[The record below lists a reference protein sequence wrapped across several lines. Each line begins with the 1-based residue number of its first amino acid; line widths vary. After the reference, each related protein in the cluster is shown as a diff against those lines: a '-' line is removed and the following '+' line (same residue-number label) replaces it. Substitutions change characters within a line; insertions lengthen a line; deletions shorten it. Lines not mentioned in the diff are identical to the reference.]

1 MSPGHPICLVYALIA
16 TEEIVRNRRVISTPI
31 VVRGRSVGFIITFPH
46 QKRLK
51 QHFTGRDA
59 SPMMRAHGA
68 IVVQENGMLIR
79 LMAAAAIGAI
89 ASTFAAAGVE
99 AGGLEE
105 VVVTA
110 QRRDESA
117 QDVGIAM
124 SVLSGKSLAD
134 KSITYVND
142 LQNAVP
148 SLQVEPAFGSSQ
160 PQFRLRGV
168 GFIDYTSN
176 NTSPVGVS
184 LDGVAFA
191 LPIQTQ
197 GQLFDIDRVEVL
209 RGPQGTLYGRNT
221 TGGEINFISNRPTAE
236 THAGFTLE
244 YGSHNQVNAD
254 GFVSGRIAEGLTGRL
269 SVATEQGGAWQR
281 NRVTGQSL
289 GDKDKVAVRG
299 QFQWD
304 PTDAFNVRLGVHWAQ
319 DKSDEQGLYLL
330 RSFQPANA
338 ASAIPADTS
347 RYVTG
352 WSLNPAFAKLTGI
365 TTNSKP
371 GLDDS
376 NNGADLTANIGFGG
390 AKLTSIT
397 AYNKLIRR
405 EYADWDA
412 TLYHDSDE
420 YLKSDFDVFSQE
432 LRVASSGNGP
442 WQWVSGVFYS
452 NEDLRENFYSDLTDR
467 LGGIAITTYEQVANS
482 IGVFAQGSYQITD
495 TVKATVGVR
504 EDHEN
509 RELRRLNTAFL
520 PGVPSFTGGALGSS
534 ITSNLPSGKLEID
547 YKPISDTLIYG
558 SVSRGVKSGG
568 FTAHNTLSAPAA
580 DPFQPEKLTAYEVG
594 VKTDLTRT
602 LRVDSSVFYYRYKDQ
617 QILGKV
623 FDNASQSFIGR
634 FINANSR
641 ISGGEV
647 ELEWRPVTALAISQ
661 YAGFAQGYYT
671 SRLLNTDVLPADYDG
686 RPESFPKWSYG
697 GDVTY
702 TLNLGAYSLT
712 AESNYSFH
720 DTYSQFFLLGSNDF
734 TIPQYWLANANLTF
748 APSSGGPWTVT
759 LWGRNI
765 FDKAYDITRNF
776 FLPSSEVAL
785 AGEPTTVG
793 IRLTYKY

>member
-1 MSPGHPICLVYALIA
+1 MS
-16 TEEIVRNRRVISTPI
+16 
-31 VVRGRSVGFIITFPH
+31 
-46 QKRLK
+46 
-51 QHFTGRDA
+51 
-59 SPMMRAHGA
+59 
-68 IVVQENGMLIR
+68 IR

-89 ASTFAAAGVE
+89 ASTSAAAGIE
-99 AGGLEE
+99 AGALEE

-110 QRRDESA
+110 QRRQESA
-117 QDVGIAM
+117 QSVGIAM
-124 SVLSGKSLAD
+124 SVLSGQSLAD
-134 KSITYVND
+134 KSISYVND

-221 TGGEINFISNRPTAE
+221 TGGVINFISNRPTPQ
-236 THAGFTLE
+236 THAGFMLE
-244 YGSHNQVNAD
+244 YGSHNEVSAN
-254 GFVSGRIAEGLTGRL
+254 GFVSGSIAEGLTGRL

-281 NRVTGQSL
+281 DRLSGQPL
-289 GDKDKVAVRG
+289 GDRDKVAVRG
-299 QFQWD
+299 QLQWD
-304 PTDAFNVRLGVHWAQ
+304 PTEAFNFRLGVHWAQ
-319 DKSDEQGLYLL
+319 DKSDEQGLSLL

-338 ASAIPADTS
+338 APAIPADTS
-347 RYVTG
+347 RYATG
-352 WSLNPAFAKLTGI
+352 FSLNPAFAKLVGI
-365 TTNSKP
+365 AANSKP
-371 GLDDS
+371 GLNNS
-376 NNGADLTANIGFGG
+376 NNGADLTGDIDFGG
-390 AKLTSIT
+390 AKLTSIS

-405 EYADWDA
+405 EYGDWDA

-420 YLKSDFDVFSQE
+420 FLNSDFNVFSQE
-432 LRVASSGNGP
+432 LRVASSGSESG
-442 WQWVSGVFYS
+442 QWVTGVFYS
-452 NEDLRENFYSDLTDR
+452 NEGLRENFYSDLSDR
-467 LGGIAITTYEQVANS
+467 LGGIAITTYQQVANS
-482 IGVFAQGSYQITD
+482 VGVFAQGSYRIND
-495 TVKATVGVR
+495 TLKAVVGVR

-509 RELRRLNTAFL
+509 RELKGLNTAFL
-520 PGVPSFTGGALGSS
+520 PGVPSFTGGALGGS
-534 ITSNLPSGKLEID
+534 ITSNLPSGKLEVD
-547 YKPISDTLIYG
+547 YTPLSHALIYG

-580 DPFQPEKLTAYEVG
+580 DPFEPEKLTAYEVG
-594 VKTDLTRT
+594 VKTDLTTT
-602 LRVDSSVFYYRYKDQ
+602 LRVDCSAFYYRYKDQ

-623 FDNASQSFIGR
+623 FDSASQSFIGR
-634 FINANSR
+634 FVNANSR
-641 ISGGEV
+641 IGGGEA
-647 ELEWRPVTALAISQ
+647 ELEWRPVAAIAISQ

-671 SRLLNTDVLPADYDG
+671 SRLLNTDVPASDYNG
-686 RPESFPKWSYG
+686 RPESFPEWSYG
-697 GDVTY
+697 GDVSY
-702 TLNLGAYSLT
+702 TFHLGAFNLI

-734 TIPQYWLANANLTF
+734 TIPKYWLANANLTF
-748 APSSGGPWTVT
+748 APSSGGPWTVA

-765 FDKAYDITRNF
+765 FDRAYDVTRNF

>member
-1 MSPGHPICLVYALIA
+1 M
-16 TEEIVRNRRVISTPI
+16 
-31 VVRGRSVGFIITFPH
+31 
-46 QKRLK
+46 
-51 QHFTGRDA
+51 FT
-59 SPMMRAHGA
+59 
-68 IVVQENGMLIR
+68 R
-79 LMAAAAIGAI
+79 LMAAAGVGAI
-89 ASTFAAAGVE
+89 FVNLTGLAAAATAAPSASIND

-110 QRRDESA
+110 QRREESA
-117 QDVGIAM
+117 QSIGIAM
-124 SVLSGKSLAD
+124 SVLSGQSLSD
-134 KSITYVND
+134 KSISYIND

-221 TGGEINFISNRPTAE
+221 TGGEINFISNRPTPE
-236 THAGFTLE
+236 THAGLSVE
-244 YGSHNQVNAD
+244 YGSHNEVNAD
-254 GFVSGRIAEGLTGRL
+254 GFVSGTIAPDLTGRL

-281 NRVTGQSL
+281 HRVTGQSL

-299 QFQWD
+299 QLQWD
-304 PTDAFNVRLGVHWAQ
+304 PAEALSFHLGVHWAQ

-330 RSFQPANA
+330 QPFKPGAPGA
-338 ASAIPADTS
+338 PTIPADTS

-352 WSLNPAFAKLTGI
+352 WALNPVFARLIGI
-365 TTNSKP
+365 NADSKP
-371 GLDDS
+371 GLNNS
-376 NNGADLTANIGFGG
+376 NNGVDLTSNIDFGG

-412 TLYHDSDE
+412 TQFDDSDE
-420 YLKSDFDVFSQE
+420 YLNSDFNVFSQE
-432 LRVASSGNGP
+432 LRLASTGSGAF
-442 WQWVSGVFYS
+442 QWVAGVFYS

-467 LGGIAITTYEQVANS
+467 LSGIAVTTYEQIANS
-482 IGVFAQGSYQITD
+482 VGVFAQGNYRFTD
-495 TVKATVGVR
+495 QLKLTLGVR

-509 RELRRLNTAFL
+509 RELKGLNTAFL
-520 PGVPSFTGGALGSS
+520 PGVPSLTGGALGSS
-534 ITSNLPSGKLEID
+534 IVSNLPSGKLELD
-547 YKPISDTLIYG
+547 YTPVAGTLVYG
-558 SVSRGVKSGG
+558 SISRGVKSGG
-568 FTAHNTLSAPAA
+568 FTAHNTTVSVSA
-580 DPFQPEKLTAYEVG
+580 DPFEPEKLTAYEIG
-594 VKTDLTRT
+594 VKSDVTRT
-602 LRVDSSVFYYRYKDQ
+602 LRLDTSVFYYRYKDQ

-623 FDNASQSFIGR
+623 FDDASQTYIGR
-634 FINANSR
+634 FVNANSR

-647 ELEWRPVTALAISQ
+647 ELEWHPFPSFSVSQ
-661 YAGFAQGYYT
+661 YAGFAEGYYT
-671 SRLLNTDVLPADYDG
+671 SPLLNSDMPPVDYNG

-697 GDVTY
+697 GDLSY
-702 TLNLGAYSLT
+702 TWNLGAYNVT

-734 TIPQYWLANANLTF
+734 TIPKYWLANANLSF
-748 APSSGGPWTVT
+748 SPASGAPWTVT

-765 FDKAYDITRNF
+765 FDKSYDITRNF
-776 FLPSSEVAL
+776 FLPSSEVAA

>member
-1 MSPGHPICLVYALIA
+1 
-16 TEEIVRNRRVISTPI
+16 
-31 VVRGRSVGFIITFPH
+31 
-46 QKRLK
+46 
-51 QHFTGRDA
+51 
-59 SPMMRAHGA
+59 MMFAVEA

-89 ASTFAAAGVE
+89 ASTTVAAGVE

-110 QRRDESA
+110 QRREESA
-117 QDVGIAM
+117 QGVGIAM
-124 SVLSGKSLAD
+124 SVLSGQSLAD

-148 SLQVEPAFGSSQ
+148 SLQVEPAFGTSQ

-236 THAGFTLE
+236 THAGFMLE
-244 YGSHNQVNAD
+244 YGSHNEVDAD

-299 QFQWD
+299 QLQWD
-304 PTDAFNVRLGVHWAQ
+304 PTDAFNFRLGVHWAQ

-338 ASAIPADTS
+338 APAIAADTS
-347 RYVTG
+347 RYSTG
-352 WSLNPAFAKLTGI
+352 WSINPAFAKLIGI
-365 TTNSKP
+365 PANSKP
-371 GLDDS
+371 GLDNS
-376 NNGADLTANIGFGG
+376 NNGADFTANIDFGG

-405 EYADWDA
+405 EYGDWDA
-412 TLYHDSDE
+412 TLYRDSDE
-420 YLKSDFDVFSQE
+420 YLNSDFNVFSQE
-432 LRVASSGNGP
+432 LRVASTGSGP

-467 LGGIAITTYEQVANS
+467 LGGIAITNYEQVANS
-482 IGVFAQGSYQITD
+482 IGVFTQGSYQITD

-509 RELRRLNTAFL
+509 RELKGLNTSFL
-520 PGVPSFTGGALGSS
+520 PGVPSFTGGALGGS

-547 YKPISDTLIYG
+547 YKPVADTLIYG

-580 DPFQPEKLTAYEVG
+580 DPFQPEKLTAYEIG

-623 FDNASQSFIGR
+623 FDNVSQSFIGR
-634 FINANSR
+634 FVNANSR

-647 ELEWRPVTALAISQ
+647 QLEWRPVTTLAISQ
-661 YAGFAQGYYT
+661 YAGFAQGYFT
-671 SRLLNTDVLPADYDG
+671 SRLLNTDVPPVDYNG

-697 GDVTY
+697 GEVSY
-702 TLNLGAYSLT
+702 TFNLGAYGLT

-734 TIPQYWLANANLTF
+734 TIPKYWLANANLTF

>member
-1 MSPGHPICLVYALIA
+1 M
-16 TEEIVRNRRVISTPI
+16 
-31 VVRGRSVGFIITFPH
+31 F
-46 QKRLK
+46 
-51 QHFTGRDA
+51 
-59 SPMMRAHGA
+59 
-68 IVVQENGMLIR
+68 IR
-79 LMAAAAIGAI
+79 LMAAAAGVSAI
-89 ASTFAAAGVE
+89 FVNFAGSAATEPAVSAND
-99 AGGLEE
+99 AGGLAEI
-105 VVVTA
+105 VVTA
-110 QRRDESA
+110 QRREESA
-117 QDVGIAM
+117 QSVGIAM
-124 SVLSGKSLAD
+124 SVLSGQSLAD
-134 KSITYVND
+134 KSIAFIND

-184 LDGVAFA
+184 LDGVALA

-236 THAGFTLE
+236 THAGFSLE
-244 YGSHNQVNAD
+244 YGSHNEVNAE
-254 GFVSGRIAEGLTGRL
+254 GFVSGAIADGLSGRL

-299 QFQWD
+299 QLQWE
-304 PTDAFNVRLGVHWAQ
+304 PAEAFNFRLGVHWAQ

-330 RSFQPANA
+330 QPFKPGAPGA
-338 ASAIPADTS
+338 PTIPADTS

-352 WSLNPAFAKLTGI
+352 WALNPAFAKLIGI
-365 TTNSKP
+365 PADSKP
-371 GLDDS
+371 GLDNS
-376 NNGADLTANIGFGG
+376 NDGVDLTANIDFGA

-405 EYADWDA
+405 EYGDWDA
-412 TLYHDSDE
+412 TQFDDSDE
-420 YLKSDFDVFSQE
+420 YLNSDFNVFSQE
-432 LRVASSGNGP
+432 LRLASTGSGP
-442 WQWVSGVFYS
+442 LQWVAGVFYS
-452 NEDLRENFYSDLTDR
+452 NEDLHENFYSDLTDR

-482 IGVFAQGSYQITD
+482 VGVFAQGSYQITD
-495 TVKATVGVR
+495 SFKATLGVR
-504 EDHEN
+504 EDHET
-509 RELRRLNTAFL
+509 RELKGLNTSFL
-520 PGVPSFTGGALGSS
+520 PGVPSFTGGALGGST
-534 ITSNLPSGKLEID
+534 TSNLPSGKFELD
-547 YKPISDTLIYG
+547 YTPIAGTLIYG
-558 SVSRGVKSGG
+558 SISRGVKSGG

-580 DPFQPEKLTAYEVG
+580 DPFEPEKLTAYEVG
-594 VKTDLTRT
+594 AKSDLTRT
-602 LRVDSSVFYYRYKDQ
+602 LRLDASAFYYRYKDQ

-623 FDNASQSFIGR
+623 FDDVSQSYIGR
-634 FINANSR
+634 FVNANSR
-641 ISGGEV
+641 ISGGEA
-647 ELEWRPVTALAISQ
+647 ELEWRPTAAFSVSQ
-661 YAGFAQGYYT
+661 YAGFAEGYYT
-671 SRLLNTDVLPADYDG
+671 GKLLNSDVPPVDYNG

-697 GDVTY
+697 GDVSY
-702 TLNLGAYSLT
+702 TWNIGAFSLT

-734 TIPQYWLANANLTF
+734 TIPKYWLANANLSLSP
-748 APSSGGPWTVT
+748 ASGAPWTVA

-765 FDKAYDITRNF
+765 FDRSYDITRNF
-776 FLPSSEVAL
+776 FLPSSEVAA

>member
-1 MSPGHPICLVYALIA
+1 
-16 TEEIVRNRRVISTPI
+16 
-31 VVRGRSVGFIITFPH
+31 
-46 QKRLK
+46 
-51 QHFTGRDA
+51 
-59 SPMMRAHGA
+59 
-68 IVVQENGMLIR
+68 
-79 LMAAAAIGAI
+79 
-89 ASTFAAAGVE
+89 
-99 AGGLEE
+99 
-105 VVVTA
+105 
-110 QRRDESA
+110 
-117 QDVGIAM
+117 
-124 SVLSGKSLAD
+124 VLSGQSLAD
-134 KSITYVND
+134 KAITYVND

-236 THAGFTLE
+236 THAGASLE
-244 YGSHNQVNAD
+244 YGSHNEVNAD

-299 QFQWD
+299 QLQWE
-304 PTDAFNVRLGVHWAQ
+304 PTDALNFRLGVHWAQ

-330 RSFQPANA
+330 KPFTPGSGPP
-338 ASAIPADTS
+338 AIPADTS
-347 RYVTG
+347 RYATG
-352 WSLNPAFAKLTGI
+352 WALNPAFAKLIGL
-365 TTNSKP
+365 NAGSKP
-371 GLDDS
+371 GLNNS
-376 NNGADLTANIGFGG
+376 NNGADLTANIDFAG

-412 TLYHDSDE
+412 TQFDDSDE
-420 YLKSDFDVFSQE
+420 YLNSDLNVFSQE
-432 LRVASSGNGP
+432 LRLASVGSGAL
-442 WQWVSGVFYS
+442 QWVTGAFFS
-452 NEDLRENFYSDLTDR
+452 NEDLHENFYSDLTDR
-467 LGGIAITTYEQVANS
+467 LGGIAITNYEQVVNS
-482 IGVFAQGSYQITD
+482 VGVFAQGSYQFTD
-495 TVKATVGVR
+495 TLKATLGVR
-504 EDHEN
+504 EDHES
-509 RELRRLNTAFL
+509 RELKGLNTAFL
-520 PGVPSFTGGALGSS
+520 PFAPSLTGGALGGG
-534 ITSNLPSGKLEID
+534 ITSNLPSGKVELD
-547 YKPISDTLIYG
+547 YKPAADTLIYG
-558 SVSRGVKSGG
+558 SISRGVKSGG
-568 FTAHNTLSAPAA
+568 FTAHNTTTQALAV
-580 DPFQPEKLTAYEVG
+580 PFEPEKLTAYEVG
-594 VKTDLTRT
+594 VKSDLTRT
-602 LRVDSSVFYYRYKDQ
+602 LRLDAAVYYYRYKDQ

-623 FDNASQSFIGR
+623 LDEVSKSFIGR
-634 FINANSR
+634 FVNANSR

-647 ELEWRPVTALAISQ
+647 ELEWRPVSALSISQ
-661 YAGFAQGYYT
+661 YAGFVEGYYT
-671 SRLLNTDVLPADYDG
+671 SPLFDGIATPGHSQGTDYDG
-686 RPESFPKWSYG
+686 RPESIPKWSYG
-697 GDVTY
+697 GDVSY
-702 TLNLGAYSLT
+702 TFDLGAYSLT

-734 TIPQYWLANANLTF
+734 TIPKYWLANANLTF
-748 APSSGGPWTVT
+748 APASGAPWTVT

-765 FDKAYDITRNF
+765 FDKTYDITRNF

>member
-1 MSPGHPICLVYALIA
+1 
-16 TEEIVRNRRVISTPI
+16 
-31 VVRGRSVGFIITFPH
+31 
-46 QKRLK
+46 
-51 QHFTGRDA
+51 
-59 SPMMRAHGA
+59 
-68 IVVQENGMLIR
+68 MLIR
-79 LMAAAAIGAI
+79 LVAAAGIGAI
-89 ASTFAAAGVE
+89 SMQVSSLAATVSGAAGGEV
-99 AGGLEE
+99 GGLEE

-110 QRRDESA
+110 QRREESA
-117 QDVGIAM
+117 QGVGIAM
-124 SVLSGKSLAD
+124 SVLSGQSLAD
-134 KSITYVND
+134 KAITYVND

-236 THAGFTLE
+236 THAGASLE
-244 YGSHNQVNAD
+244 YGSHNEVNAD

-299 QFQWD
+299 RLQWE
-304 PTDAFNVRLGVHWAQ
+304 PTDALNFRLGVHWAQ

-330 RSFQPANA
+330 KPFTPGSGPP
-338 ASAIPADTS
+338 AIPADTS
-347 RYVTG
+347 RYATG
-352 WSLNPAFAKLTGI
+352 WALNPAFAKLIGL
-365 TTNSKP
+365 NAGSKP
-371 GLDDS
+371 GLNNS
-376 NNGADLTANIGFGG
+376 NNGADLTANIDFAG

-412 TLYHDSDE
+412 TQFDDSDE
-420 YLKSDFDVFSQE
+420 YLNSDLNVFSQE
-432 LRVASSGNGP
+432 LRLASVGSGAL
-442 WQWVSGVFYS
+442 QWVTGAFFS
-452 NEDLRENFYSDLTDR
+452 NEDLHENFYSDLTDR
-467 LGGIAITTYEQVANS
+467 LGGIAITNYEQVVNS
-482 IGVFAQGSYQITD
+482 VGVFAQGSYQFTD
-495 TVKATVGVR
+495 TLKATLGVR
-504 EDHEN
+504 EDHES
-509 RELRRLNTAFL
+509 RELKGLNTAFL
-520 PGVPSFTGGALGSS
+520 PFAPSLTGGALGGG
-534 ITSNLPSGKLEID
+534 ITSNLPSGKVELD
-547 YKPISDTLIYG
+547 YKPAVDTLIYG
-558 SVSRGVKSGG
+558 SISRGVKSGG
-568 FTAHNTLSAPAA
+568 FTAHNTTTQALAV
-580 DPFQPEKLTAYEVG
+580 PFEPEKLTAYEVG
-594 VKTDLTRT
+594 VKSDLTRT
-602 LRVDSSVFYYRYKDQ
+602 LRLDAAVYYYRYKDQ

-623 FDNASQSFIGR
+623 LDEVSKSFIGR
-634 FINANSR
+634 FVNANSR

-647 ELEWRPVTALAISQ
+647 ELEWRPVSALSISQ
-661 YAGFAQGYYT
+661 YAGFVEGYYT
-671 SRLLNTDVLPADYDG
+671 SPLFDGIATPGHSQGTDYDG
-686 RPESFPKWSYG
+686 RPESIPKWSYG
-697 GDVTY
+697 GDVSY
-702 TLNLGAYSLT
+702 TFDLGAYSLT

-734 TIPQYWLANANLTF
+734 TIPKYWLANANLTF
-748 APSSGGPWTVT
+748 APASGAPWTVT

-765 FDKAYDITRNF
+765 FDKTYDITRNF

>member
-1 MSPGHPICLVYALIA
+1 
-16 TEEIVRNRRVISTPI
+16 
-31 VVRGRSVGFIITFPH
+31 
-46 QKRLK
+46 
-51 QHFTGRDA
+51 
-59 SPMMRAHGA
+59 
-68 IVVQENGMLIR
+68 MLIR

-89 ASTFAAAGVE
+89 ASTTVAAGVE

-110 QRRDESA
+110 QRREESA
-117 QDVGIAM
+117 QGVGIAM
-124 SVLSGKSLAD
+124 SVLSGQSLAD

-236 THAGFTLE
+236 THAGFMLE
-244 YGSHNQVNAD
+244 YGSHNAVKAD
-254 GFVSGRIAEGLTGRL
+254 GFVSGRIAEGVTGRL

-299 QFQWD
+299 QLQWD
-304 PTDAFNVRLGVHWAQ
+304 PTDAFNFRLDVHWAQ

-338 ASAIPADTS
+338 APAVPADTS
-347 RYVTG
+347 RYATG
-352 WSLNPAFAKLTGI
+352 FSLNPAFAKLIGI
-365 TTNSKP
+365 PADAKP
-371 GLDDS
+371 GLDNS
-376 NNGADLTANIGFGG
+376 NNGADLTAKIDFGS
-390 AKLTSIT
+390 AEFTSIT

-405 EYADWDA
+405 EYGDWDA
-412 TLYHDSDE
+412 TRYHDSDE
-420 YLKSDFDVFSQE
+420 YLNSDFNVFSQE
-432 LRVASSGNGP
+432 LRVASTGSGS
-442 WQWVSGVFYS
+442 WQWVTGVFYS
-452 NEDLRENFYSDLTDR
+452 NEDLHENFYSDLTDR
-467 LGGIAITTYEQVANS
+467 LGGTAITTYQQVANS
-482 IGVFAQGSYQITD
+482 LGVFAQGSHQITD
-495 TVKATVGVR
+495 TLKATVGVR

-509 RELRRLNTAFL
+509 RELKGLNTAFL
-520 PGVPSFTGGALGSS
+520 PGVHSFTGGALGGS
-534 ITSNLPSGKLEID
+534 ITSNLPSGKFEID
-547 YKPISDTLIYG
+547 YKPLADTLIYG

-580 DPFQPEKLTAYEVG
+580 DPFQPERLTAYEVG

-634 FINANSR
+634 FVNANSR
-641 ISGGEV
+641 ISGGEM

-661 YAGFAQGYYT
+661 YAGFAQGYFT
-671 SRLLNTDVLPADYDG
+671 SRLLNTDVPPLDYNG

-697 GDVTY
+697 GDVSY
-702 TLNLGAYSLT
+702 TLNFGAYRIT

-734 TIPQYWLANANLTF
+734 TIPRYWLANANLTF
-748 APSSGGPWTVT
+748 APSSGGPWTMT

>member
-1 MSPGHPICLVYALIA
+1 M
-16 TEEIVRNRRVISTPI
+16 
-31 VVRGRSVGFIITFPH
+31 F
-46 QKRLK
+46 
-51 QHFTGRDA
+51 
-59 SPMMRAHGA
+59 
-68 IVVQENGMLIR
+68 IR
-79 LMAAAAIGAI
+79 LMAAAAGVSAI
-89 ASTFAAAGVE
+89 LVNFGSPAAIQPAVSVND

-105 VVVTA
+105 IVVTA
-110 QRRDESA
+110 QRREESA
-117 QDVGIAM
+117 QSVGIAM
-124 SVLSGKSLAD
+124 SVLSGQSLAD
-134 KSITYVND
+134 KSIVYIND

-221 TGGEINFISNRPTAE
+221 TGGEINFISNRPTAD
-236 THAGFTLE
+236 THAGFSLE
-244 YGSHNQVNAD
+244 YGSHNEVNAE
-254 GFVSGRIAEGLTGRL
+254 GFVSGALADGLTGRL

-299 QFQWD
+299 QLQWE
-304 PTDAFNVRLGVHWAQ
+304 PAEAFNFRLGVHWAQ

-330 RSFQPANA
+330 RPFTPGSGPP
-338 ASAIPADTS
+338 AIPADTS

-352 WSLNPAFAKLTGI
+352 WALNPAFAKLIGI
-365 TTNSKP
+365 RADSKP
-371 GLDDS
+371 GLDNS
-376 NNGADLTANIGFGG
+376 NNGVDLTANIDFGA

-405 EYADWDA
+405 EYGDWDA
-412 TLYHDSDE
+412 TQFDDSDE
-420 YLKSDFDVFSQE
+420 YLNSDFNVFSQE
-432 LRVASSGNGP
+432 LRLASTANGP
-442 WQWVSGVFYS
+442 LQWVAGVFYS
-452 NEDLRENFYSDLTDR
+452 NEDLHENFDSDLTDR
-467 LGGIAITTYEQVANS
+467 LGGIALTTYEQVANS
-482 IGVFAQGSYQITD
+482 VGVFAQGSYQITNSF
-495 TVKATVGVR
+495 KATLGIR
-504 EDHEN
+504 EDHET
-509 RELRRLNTAFL
+509 RELKGLNTSFL
-520 PGVPSFTGGALGSS
+520 PGVPSFTGGALGGS
-534 ITSNLPSGKLEID
+534 ITSNLPSGKFELD
-547 YKPISDTLIYG
+547 YTPIAGTLIYG
-558 SVSRGVKSGG
+558 SISRGVKSGG

-580 DPFQPEKLTAYEVG
+580 DPFEPERLTAYEVG
-594 VKTDLTRT
+594 AKSDLTRT
-602 LRVDSSVFYYRYKDQ
+602 LRLDASVFYYRYKDQ

-623 FDNASQSFIGR
+623 FDDVSQSYIGR
-634 FINANSR
+634 FVNANSR

-647 ELEWRPVTALAISQ
+647 ELEWRPTTAFSISQ
-661 YAGFAQGYYT
+661 YVGFAEGYYT
-671 SRLLNTDVLPADYDG
+671 SRLLNSDVPPVDYNG

-697 GDVTY
+697 GDASY
-702 TLNLGAYSLT
+702 SWNLGAYSLT

-734 TIPQYWLANANLTF
+734 TIPKYWLANANLSLSP
-748 APSSGGPWTVT
+748 ASGAPWTLT

-765 FDKAYDITRNF
+765 FDKSYDTTRNF
-776 FLPSSEVAL
+776 FLPTSEVAA

>member
-1 MSPGHPICLVYALIA
+1 M
-16 TEEIVRNRRVISTPI
+16 
-31 VVRGRSVGFIITFPH
+31 F
-46 QKRLK
+46 
-51 QHFTGRDA
+51 
-59 SPMMRAHGA
+59 
-68 IVVQENGMLIR
+68 IR
-79 LMAAAAIGAI
+79 LMAAAAGVSAI
-89 ASTFAAAGVE
+89 FVNFGSSAATQPAVSVND

-105 VVVTA
+105 IVVTA
-110 QRRDESA
+110 QRREESA
-117 QDVGIAM
+117 QSVGIGM
-124 SVLSGKSLAD
+124 SVLSGQSLAD
-134 KSITYVND
+134 KSIVYIND

-236 THAGFTLE
+236 THAGFSLE
-244 YGSHNQVNAD
+244 YGSHNEVNAE
-254 GFVSGRIAEGLTGRL
+254 GFVSGAIADGLSGRL

-281 NRVTGQSL
+281 NRVTGQAL

-299 QFQWD
+299 QLQWE
-304 PTDAFNVRLGVHWAQ
+304 PAEAFNFRLGVHWAQ

-330 RSFQPANA
+330 QPFTP
-338 ASAIPADTS
+338 ASGAPAIPADTS

-352 WSLNPAFAKLTGI
+352 WALNPAFAKLIGI
-365 TTNSKP
+365 PADSKP
-371 GLDDS
+371 GLDNS
-376 NNGADLTANIGFGG
+376 NEGVDLTANIDFGA

-412 TLYHDSDE
+412 TQFDDSDE
-420 YLKSDFDVFSQE
+420 YLNSDFNVFSQE
-432 LRVASSGNGP
+432 LRLASTGSGP
-442 WQWVSGVFYS
+442 LQWVAGVFYS
-452 NEDLRENFYSDLTDR
+452 DEDLHENFYSDLTDR

-482 IGVFAQGSYQITD
+482 VGVFAQSSYQITD
-495 TVKATVGVR
+495 SFKATFGVR
-504 EDHEN
+504 EDHET
-509 RELRRLNTAFL
+509 RELKGLNTSFL
-520 PGVPSFTGGALGSS
+520 PGVPSFTGGALGGS
-534 ITSNLPSGKLEID
+534 ITSNLPSGKFELD
-547 YKPISDTLIYG
+547 YTPIAGTLIYG
-558 SVSRGVKSGG
+558 SISRGVKSGG

-580 DPFQPEKLTAYEVG
+580 DPFEPERLTAFEVG
-594 VKTDLTRT
+594 AKSDLTRT
-602 LRVDSSVFYYRYKDQ
+602 LRLDASVFYYRYRDQ

-623 FDNASQSFIGR
+623 FDDASQSYIGR
-634 FINANSR
+634 FVNANSR
-641 ISGGEV
+641 ISGGEM
-647 ELEWRPVTALAISQ
+647 ELEWRPTTAFSVSQ
-661 YAGFAQGYYT
+661 YAGFAEGYYT
-671 SRLLNTDVLPADYDG
+671 SKLLNSDVPPVDYNG
-686 RPESFPKWSYG
+686 TPESFPKWSYG
-697 GDVTY
+697 GDVSY
-702 TLNLGAYSLT
+702 SWNIGAYSLT

-734 TIPQYWLANANLTF
+734 TIPKYWLANANLSLSP
-748 APSSGGPWTVT
+748 ASGAPWTVT

-765 FDKAYDITRNF
+765 FDRSYDLTRNF
-776 FLPSSEVAL
+776 FLPTAEVAA